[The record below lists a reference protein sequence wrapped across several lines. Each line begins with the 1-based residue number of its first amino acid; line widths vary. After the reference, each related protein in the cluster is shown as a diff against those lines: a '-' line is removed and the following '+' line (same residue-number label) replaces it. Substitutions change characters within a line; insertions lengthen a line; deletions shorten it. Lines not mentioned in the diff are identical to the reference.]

1 MLSNVLQ
8 CSPTVSWLWSDRI
21 VLLLG
26 SGRKTWRW
34 RHLWRKSELW
44 KTSLKT
50 MWGRGE
56 KPSSC
61 RIWRWEGGPCGFIC
75 YQDRD
80 IEYPPCDTEH
90 AHLRTKVALSSLYS
104 QDLWILWIG
113 SLHWLI
119 EGALCFFQG
128 IIYNLEK
135 VLCHLMSRISLIR
148 FCFQSRIVNILTG
161 LRSNLKANWMTF

>member
-1 MLSNVLQ
+1 
-8 CSPTVSWLWSDRI
+8 
-21 VLLLG
+21 
-26 SGRKTWRW
+26 
-34 RHLWRKSELW
+34 
-44 KTSLKT
+44 

-148 FCFQSRIVNILTG
+148 FCFQSRIVNISTG
-161 LRSNLKANWMTF
+161 LRSNLEANWMRFQLNFFRYSRTLRTSAWWTRGCRQVKWFDKYIT